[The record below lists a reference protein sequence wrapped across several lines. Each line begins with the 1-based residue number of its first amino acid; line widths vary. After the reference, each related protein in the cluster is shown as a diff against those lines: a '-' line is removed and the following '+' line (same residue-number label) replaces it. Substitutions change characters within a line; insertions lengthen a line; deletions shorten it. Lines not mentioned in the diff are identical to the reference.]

1 MASTAENGA
10 EATQR
15 AAIVAAALARIQE
28 EGSAGLRMR
37 KVAAEAGCSTMVI
50 YTHFGGKNGLVE
62 ALRLDGFAELR
73 GALVTAAGRSEGRR
87 RILRLAA
94 AYRVWALENP
104 THYEVMFTRAVHD
117 YTPTEAARAIGI
129 RTFDVLV
136 DAVASAARGGEI
148 RGRDPRDVAYLI
160 WGIVHGHVMLE
171 LAAISPR
178 PGPLDREDALRQ
190 ALAACLRGLKP
201 VARTGAS
208 RPTNR

>member
-1 MASTAENGA
+1 
-10 EATQR
+10 
-15 AAIVAAALARIQE
+15 
-28 EGSAGLRMR
+28 
-37 KVAAEAGCSTMVI
+37 MVI

-136 DAVASAARGGEI
+136 DAVTSAVEAGEI
-148 RGRDPRDVAYLI
+148 EAPDARDVAYVI
-160 WGIVHGHVMLE
+160 WGVVHGHVMLE

-178 PGPLDREDALRQ
+178 SGLLGEDALRH
-190 ALAACLRGLKP
+190 AVMVCLRGLEP
-201 VARTGAS
+201 RVQR
-208 RPTNR
+208 